1 MNILVAQ
8 SGGPTAA
15 INASLAGVISRAAAQ
30 WPAGKILGGCNGIQG
45 ILEEHIVD
53 LKEMFC
59 PGGKPDEALL
69 HRLEVT
75 PAMYLGSCRYRM
87 KNFEED
93 PSDYEVFFGITEKL
107 GIDAFFYIGGNDS
120 MDTVQMIGD
129 YAQAH
134 GKSLRVVGIPKTID
148 NDLMGIDHTPGF
160 GSAARF
166 VATEVREIALDT
178 DIYLNDSVVI
188 IEIMGRDAGWLTAAS
203 ALARMPGSAAPHLI
217 YLPELGFD
225 IEDFLRKVKARLFR
239 YHHVVVC
246 VSEGLKDVN
255 GDYLLADR
263 SRVDKFGHTALA
275 GTGRYL
281 RDQVA
286 SRIGCKVRC
295 VELNVAQRA
304 AGHCASGT
312 DLLESRHL
320 AGKAVELAAAGETGV
335 MATLTRTGDEPY
347 AVTYGSVDV
356 HEVADRVKTVPLSW
370 ITPDETDVTEEMIRY
385 LKPLITGDPGT
396 PEKDGLPDYL
406 RMQK

>member
-1 MNILVAQ
+1 MNILAAQ

-15 INASLAGVISRAAAQ
+15 INASLAGIIRQATGL
-30 WPAGKILGGCNGIQG
+30 WPDGKIYGGCNGIQG
-45 ILEEHIVD
+45 ILEEHIID
-53 LKEMFC
+53 LKETFC
-59 PGGKPDEALL
+59 PGGKPDESLL

-87 KNFEED
+87 KNSDED
-93 PSDYEVFFGITEKL
+93 PSAYETFFEIIDKL
-107 GIDAFFYIGGNDS
+107 NIDAFFYIGGNDS
-120 MDTVQMIGD
+120 MDTVQMISD
-129 YAQAH
+129 YAEAK
-134 GKSLRVVGIPKTID
+134 GKKLKVVGVPKTID

-203 ALARMPGSAAPHLI
+203 ALARMDGSVAPHLI

-225 IEDFLRKVKARLFR
+225 TEDFLRKVKSKLFR
-239 YHHVVVC
+239 YHHVVAC

-255 GDYLLADR
+255 GEYLLTDKR
-263 SRVDKFGHTALA
+263 TVDKFGHTALA

-286 SRIGCKVRC
+286 ARIGCKVRC

-312 DLLESRHL
+312 DLLESRNLGGQAVKL
-320 AGKAVELAAAGETGV
+320 AQAGESGV
-335 MATLTRTGDEPY
+335 MATLTRTSNDPY
-347 AVTYGSVDV
+347 TVEYGMVDV

-370 ITPDETDVTEEMIRY
+370 ITPDETDVTEDMIQY
-385 LKPLITGDPGT
+385 LQPLIEGEPQI
-396 PEKDGLPDYL
+396 PQNKGLPDYL
-406 RMQK
+406 RRKG